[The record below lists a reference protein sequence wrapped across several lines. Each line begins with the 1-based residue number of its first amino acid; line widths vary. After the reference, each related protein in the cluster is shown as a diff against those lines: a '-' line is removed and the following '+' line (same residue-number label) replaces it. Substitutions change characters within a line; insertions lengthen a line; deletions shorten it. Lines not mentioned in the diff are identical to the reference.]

1 MPGMS
6 KRLRFVVIVL
16 AVVALALLLRFVVLR
31 PEPVAVEVARV
42 ERGAVEESVTN
53 TRAGTVKARQRA
65 KISPQSGGL
74 VVELPFRK
82 GTRVKAGDL
91 LLRLE
96 DSVPRAQHALAL
108 EDARAAAA
116 RAEEACLA
124 AELAR
129 RDWERVDALAGD
141 GIASP
146 QSVDTAATNRDRTE
160 AGCRAARA
168 AVEQARAQVALAA
181 ASLALTEVRAP
192 FAGIVADVST
202 ELGEWITP
210 SPPGVPI
217 PAVIDLLDA
226 ASLYVSAPIDEV
238 DSERVRPGQEARLE
252 IDSRPGERFAGTV
265 VRVAPYVLDTLEQ
278 NRTVE
283 IEAEFADPAMAAT
296 VLPGTSA
303 DVEVILSRRAD
314 VLRVPTSAIAVGG
327 KVLVLEGG
335 RLAERAVQ
343 TGLRNWQFTEV
354 TAGLA
359 EGESVVTRRDAPEVK
374 DGARAEARPAP

>member
-1 MPGMS
+1 MS
-6 KRLRFVVIVL
+6 KRLRLVLAVL
-16 AVVALALLLRFVVLR
+16 AVVALAVLLRFVVLR
-31 PEPVAVEVARV
+31 PKPVAVEVARV

-65 KISPQSGGL
+65 KISPQLGGL
-74 VVELPFRK
+74 VVALPFRE
-82 GTRVKAGDL
+82 GSRVRAGDL

-96 DSVPRAQHALAL
+96 DSVQRAQHTLAL
-108 EDARAAAA
+108 EDVRAVTAK
-116 RAEEACLA
+116 AEEACLA

-129 RDWERVDALAGD
+129 RDWERVAALALD
-141 GIASP
+141 NIASP
-146 QSVDTAATNRDRTE
+146 QAVDTAATNRDRSQ

-168 AVEQARAQVALAA
+168 AEKQARAQVALAA

-192 FAGIVADVST
+192 FAGVVADIST

-238 DSERVRPGQEARLE
+238 DAERVRPGQEARLQ
-252 IDSRPGERFAGTV
+252 IDSRPGEHFSGRV
-265 VRVAPYVLDTLEQ
+265 VRVAPYVLDLLEQ

-283 IEAEFADPAMAAT
+283 IEAELADPAAAAA

-303 DVEVILSRRAD
+303 DVEVILSRRD
-314 VLRVPTSAIAVGG
+314 GVLRVPTSAIAVGG
-327 KVLVLEGG
+327 KVLVLEAG
-335 RLAERAVQ
+335 RLMEREVG

-354 TAGLA
+354 ISGLA
-359 EGESVVTRRDAPEVK
+359 EGEQVVTRRDSPNIKV
-374 DGARAEARPAP
+374 GARAEARPAP